1 MVYLYLDPLFSL
13 LIVHAPVVTDNVP
26 VVDAACS
33 ISISADSVPA
43 QTVTIAVLLFERFR
57 PTEICNS
64 LLPVPDVLS
73 KVTQEAFFVTT
84 LQSELV

>member
-57 PTEICNS
+57 PTEICN
-64 LLPVPDVLS
+64 
-73 KVTQEAFFVTT
+73 
-84 LQSELV
+84 

>member
-43 QTVTIAVLLFERFR
+43 QTVTIVDLLFDDSDQQKFVIHYCQF
-57 PTEICNS
+57 PMFYQK
-64 LLPVPDVLS
+64 LPKKHFL
-73 KVTQEAFFVTT
+73 
-84 LQSELV
+84 

>member
-43 QTVTIAVLLFERFR
+43 QTVTIVGMLV
-57 PTEICNS
+57 NQ
-64 LLPVPDVLS
+64 S
-73 KVTQEAFFVTT
+73 KTT
-84 LQSELV
+84 

>member
-33 ISISADSVPA
+33 ISISAYVTTSNSNY
-43 QTVTIAVLLFERFR
+43 TVTYRAYAVKKS
-57 PTEICNS
+57 NGA
-64 LLPVPDVLS
+64 
-73 KVTQEAFFVTT
+73 KVYGTT
-84 LQSELV
+84 KTKRYK